1 MNLFLVIFE
10 EAIASEEKEQAKS
23 SFSAGGVFELSDRIL
38 LVQTPISDPKSLSMS
53 FGLSDEA
60 GSSNVGVVFKL
71 DGSYYG
77 HYYSSLWDW
86 LKKAREVGV

>member
-10 EAIASEEKEQAKS
+10 EAIAAAAKEQAQS
-23 SFSAGGVFELSDRIL
+23 SFSSGGVFELSDRIL
-38 LVQTPISDPKSLSMS
+38 LVQTPISDPKSLSAS

-60 GSSNVGVVFKL
+60 GTSNVGVVFKL